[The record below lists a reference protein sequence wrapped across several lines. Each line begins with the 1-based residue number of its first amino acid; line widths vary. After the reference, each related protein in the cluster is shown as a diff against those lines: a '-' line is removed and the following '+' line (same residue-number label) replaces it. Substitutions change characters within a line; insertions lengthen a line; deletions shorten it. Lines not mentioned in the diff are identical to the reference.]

1 MEKLFIYNEQNQ
13 NWQTENVKH
22 FTLQSLIAQG
32 KQSPFNTLNSISL
45 FRQNDLIVLFGGL
58 FNPSVNIKTLEVRQ
72 NSETGYHYQVMC
84 ENKQIC
90 EILKQFSFLR
100 SYSFLV

>member
-1 MEKLFIYNEQNQ
+1 MPAFLLKEKKKEAENGMEKLFIYNEQNQ

-22 FTLQSLIAQG
+22 FTLQSLIAQR

-58 FNPSVNIKTLEVRQ
+58 FNPLSRKPVD
-72 NSETGYHYQVMC
+72 G
-84 ENKQIC
+84 
-90 EILKQFSFLR
+90 
-100 SYSFLV
+100 

>member
-1 MEKLFIYNEQNQ
+1 MPAFLLKEKKGGGGGAENGMEKLFIYNEQNQ

-58 FNPSVNIKTLEVRQ
+58 FNPLSSKTVD
-72 NSETGYHYQVMC
+72 G
-84 ENKQIC
+84 
-90 EILKQFSFLR
+90 
-100 SYSFLV
+100 